1 MVLFLYK
8 NFQVLPAEMFKTNK
22 GISSSI
28 MKGIF
33 ELRAEYPYSLR
44 CIFQFSAPLVRTL
57 FHDTESKSYL
67 GPKIWS
73 LLPEDF
79 KNINFSEH
87 FKILIKKSKP
97 ENCSFRLC
105 KAYIKKM
112 WDLCRIR
119 NVEYENIIHIRILCR
134 IRNSVSFPAQD
145 IILITKFN
153 IFRFR
158 FFTFLFHQKFNFS
171 TAL

>member
-22 GISSSI
+22 GISSFI

-33 ELRAEYPYSLR
+33 ELGAEYPYSLR
-44 CIFQFSAPLVRTL
+44 CIFEFSAQLVRTL
-57 FHDTESKSYL
+57 FHDTESISYL

-87 FKILIKKSKP
+87 FKILIKQWKP
-97 ENCSFRLC
+97 EN
-105 KAYIKKM
+105 
-112 WDLCRIR
+112 
-119 NVEYENIIHIRILCR
+119 
-134 IRNSVSFPAQD
+134 
-145 IILITKFN
+145 
-153 IFRFR
+153 
-158 FFTFLFHQKFNFS
+158 
-171 TAL
+171 